1 MSNLN
6 ELSKITI
13 VKCKQLASKSS
24 THVLHL
30 KIVNKNN
37 K

>member
-13 VKCKQLASKSS
+13 VKCTKLASKSS
-24 THVLHL
+24 THILHL
-30 KIVNKNN
+30 KIDNKSN